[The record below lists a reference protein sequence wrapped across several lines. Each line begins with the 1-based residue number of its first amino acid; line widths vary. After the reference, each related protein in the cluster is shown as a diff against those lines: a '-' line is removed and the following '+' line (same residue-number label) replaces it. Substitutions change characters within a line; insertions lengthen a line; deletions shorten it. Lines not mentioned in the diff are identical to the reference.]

1 VVVTASAR
9 SLPARTGMIDADIG
23 SNIICASPL
32 TMAFSAGQPP
42 A

>member
-23 SNIICASPL
+23 L
-32 TMAFSAGQPP
+32 EHHLRFSG
-42 A
+42 